1 MDKEQNGK
9 EKNMESYVAETREL
23 TKYYNSFCALNK
35 VNISVRRGEIYG
47 LIGDNGAGK
56 STFLKL
62 LAGQI
67 FASSGEMELFGRREK
82 KELDAMRSRMGVII
96 ENPGFYPNLSI
107 EENLEYYRI
116 QKGIPGKKTVEE
128 ALEMTGLTNYRK
140 KTGKTLSL
148 GLKQRLGLAIA
159 LMGVPELLLLDEP
172 INGLDPSGMIEMRN
186 LLLKINREKN
196 ITILISSHILS
207 ELDKIATVY
216 GFLKDGSLLE
226 QISAQELHKKCSDY
240 IEIQVSDPEKY
251 LVLLESRLHHR
262 DYQMQPDGK
271 IHIYHVKENPETFGA
286 LASDAGIRI
295 RELAKR
301 QKSLEN
307 YYMDLKN
314 GGGKKC

>member
-23 TKYYNSFCALNK
+23 TKYYNRFCALNK